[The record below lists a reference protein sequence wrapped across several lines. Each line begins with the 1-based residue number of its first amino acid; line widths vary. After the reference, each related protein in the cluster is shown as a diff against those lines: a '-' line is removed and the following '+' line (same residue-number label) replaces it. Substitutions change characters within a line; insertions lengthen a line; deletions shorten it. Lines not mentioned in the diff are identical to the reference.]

1 MSDKLEV
8 QGEQALS
15 AERLMQQVNLIQE
28 VMRSVMIGPTKDKPE
43 GVHYG
48 IIPGCGDKPTLLKPG
63 AEKLSLTFRLA
74 PKYEIQTNDL
84 GNEHREYEITCSLFH
99 ITTGQFFGSGVGV
112 CSTLETKY
120 KYRTQMTDKPVP
132 KEYWRSRNRDLLGGS
147 QYSPRKVENEWFIF
161 EKIEHD
167 NPADYYNTIKKMAK
181 KRAHVDAVLT
191 ATGASDIFAQ
201 DLEDMGNATDKKDKK
216 PPIKHPEEKRVEK
229 SSPSGNPTVTVKVVK
244 TEVKKGK
251 TKGKEWSLYIIS
263 CSDNNKYSTFD
274 SSIAQEA
281 KASGEFG
288 KSVEIEYIQ
297 AEKRRNIESLKTV
310 ENVATNTIPKECQN
324 EGVICKKYNNG
335 CPIQHIE
342 GSRQQCEVGVFGE
355 AT

>member
-1 MSDKLEV
+1 MNDELEV

-216 PPIKHPEEKRVEK
+216 PPIKQPEEKKSETKKPTGEVISEPQRKRLFAISKTAKVSEGDMKVFLDAYGFK
-229 SSPSGNPTVTVKVVK
+229 SSKEITKNVYQEICEKVESGNIETPMGDMNIFPGCTKDVK
-244 TEVKKGK
+244 TCDHSEMEGDKFFCQEQDGK
-251 TKGKEWSLYIIS
+251 LCQYE
-263 CSDNNKYSTFD
+263 
-274 SSIAQEA
+274 EA
-281 KASGEFG
+281 F
-288 KSVEIEYIQ
+288 
-297 AEKRRNIESLKTV
+297 
-310 ENVATNTIPKECQN
+310 
-324 EGVICKKYNNG
+324 
-335 CPIQHIE
+335 
-342 GSRQQCEVGVFGE
+342 
-355 AT
+355 